1 MFVAALKYSWKF
13 SFDDG
18 LMYLSKIIDSDSN
31 SVAPFFL
38 TDVVLSK

>member
-18 LMYLSKIIDSDSN
+18 LMYLSKIIDKEAGQ
-31 SVAPFFL
+31 VIKH
-38 TDVVLSK
+38 LS

>member
-31 SVAPFFL
+31 SVATFL
-38 TDVVLSK
+38 LTYLFLST